1 MQRQQDRFAAETER
15 FRRELLAH
23 CYRMVG
29 SAHDAEDLVQETYL
43 RAWRSYA
50 GFEGR
55 ASIRSW
61 LYKIATN
68 VCLTA
73 LEPRRIR
80 VLPSGLAGPYDGPD
94 RPPSPVAPGEVSW
107 LEPLP
112 DRWITPPADDPAA
125 AVVARESLR
134 LALIAS
140 LQHLPARQRAIL
152 ILREVLAFSAAETA
166 EILGTTTAAVKSGLQ
181 RARARLDELE
191 PAPEEL
197 LEPTDQR
204 ARALLDGYIAA
215 FERSDAAPAGTGAAR
230 GRHAGGDAVPRLA
243 GRPGDVHPPARRVR
257 AGRAGRLADDRHHR
271 QRPARRRRVPPGR
284 GRRAPG
290 ATASW
295 CWPRPPPASPAW
307 SSSTIRR
314 WSRRSASRTCS
325 PNKKTP
331 KSIKDNSG
339 HGRSRVTPGV
349 PGSLVGAIFLRA
361 KRGFP

>member
-1 MQRQQDRFAAETER
+1 MTSHLRAAPDQDRFAAETGR

-29 SAHDAEDLVQETYL
+29 SAHDAEDLVQDTYL
-43 RAWRSYA
+43 RAWRSYT

-73 LEPRRIR
+73 LEPQRIR

-94 RPPSPVAPGEVSW
+94 RPPSRAAPGEVSW

-112 DRWITPPADDPAA
+112 DRWITPAADDPAA
-125 AVVARESLR
+125 VVVARESLR

-152 ILREVLAFSAAETA
+152 ILREVMGFSAAETA
-166 EILGTTTAAVKSGLQ
+166 QILGTTTAAVKSGLQ

-191 PAPEEL
+191 PEPEDL

-204 ARALLDGYIAA
+204 TRALLTGYITA
-215 FERSDAAPAGTGAAR
+215 FERSDASLLEQVLRT
-230 GRHAGGDAVPRLA
+230 DATLEATPFR
-243 GRPGDVHPPARRVR
+243 DWQ
-257 AGRAGRLADDRHHR
+257 AGRARCIQMLDTYVLGT
-271 QRPARRRRVPPGR
+271 PGDWR
-284 GRRAPG
+284 MI
-290 ATASW
+290 ATAANGQ
-295 CWPRPPPASPAW
+295 PAAIVYHRDADATLRANGAVVLAPTA
-307 SSSTIRR
+307 TGI
-314 WSRRSASRTCS
+314 
-325 PNKKTP
+325 
-331 KSIKDNSG
+331 
-339 HGRSRVTPGV
+339 SRVTAFEDPT
-349 PGSLVGAIFLRA
+349 LVATF
-361 KRGFP
+361 GFPDVLPD